1 MRSARDSTMDLINI
15 AKTARTPQ
23 IDFNFSSNHFVIA
36 GESYPEDVSAFYG
49 PLLEKLS
56 DFLDKLTSAEV
67 SFRFELIYFNSSTAK
82 VVMELFEALEEAATS
97 GNQVAITWVY
107 EAGDDNIKEL
117 GEEFAEE
124 LTNASFILEETAI

>member
-1 MRSARDSTMDLINI
+1 MNPINI

-23 IDFNFSSNHFVIA
+23 VDFDFVSNQFVIA

-49 PLLEKLS
+49 PLLQKMT
-56 DFLDKLTSAEV
+56 DFLVGLSNAEIG
-67 SFRFELIYFNSSTAK
+67 FRFELIYFNSSTAK
-82 VVMELFEALEEAATS
+82 IVMELFEALEEAAVS
-97 GNQVAITWVY
+97 GNQVVITWVH

-124 LTNASFILEETAI
+124 LAEARFVLDEIAT

>member
-1 MRSARDSTMDLINI
+1 MDPINI
-15 AKTARTPQ
+15 AKTTRTPQ
-23 IDFNFSSNHFVIA
+23 IDFDFASNRFVIA

-49 PLLEKLS
+49 PLLQRVTEFLS
-56 DFLDKLTSAEV
+56 DLGDAEV

-82 VVMELFEALEEAATS
+82 VVMELFEALEETAGS
-97 GNQVAITWVY
+97 GNQVVITWVY

-124 LTNASFILEETAI
+124 LNYAKFILEEIGI

>member
-1 MRSARDSTMDLINI
+1 MDPITI
-15 AKTARTPQ
+15 AKTARTPR
-23 IDFNFSSNHFVIA
+23 IDFDFAGSRFVIA

-49 PLLEKLS
+49 PLLQRVADFFDGLS
-56 DFLDKLTSAEV
+56 NAEV

-82 VVMELFEALEEAATS
+82 VVMELFEALEEAAAS
-97 GNQVAITWVY
+97 GNQVVITWVY

-124 LTNASFILEETAI
+124 LSNAKFILEEIAI

>member
-1 MRSARDSTMDLINI
+1 MMDPITI
-15 AKTARTPQ
+15 AKTARTPR
-23 IDFNFSSNHFVIA
+23 IDFDFASGRLVIA

-49 PLLEKLS
+49 PLLQRMG
-56 DFLDKLTSAEV
+56 DFLDGLSNTEV

-82 VVMELFEALEEAATS
+82 IVMELFEALEEAAVG
-97 GNQVAITWVY
+97 GNQVIITWVY

-124 LTNASFILEETAI
+124 LSDANFILEEIAI

>member
-1 MRSARDSTMDLINI
+1 MDPINI

-23 IDFNFSSNHFVIA
+23 IDFDFASNQFVIA

-49 PLLEKLS
+49 PLLQQMTEFFGELS
-56 DFLDKLTSAEV
+56 NAEV

-82 VVMELFEALEEAATS
+82 VVMELFEALEEAAVS
-97 GNQVAITWVY
+97 GNQVVITWVH

-124 LTNASFILEETAI
+124 LSQAKFILEEIAL

>member
-1 MRSARDSTMDLINI
+1 MNPIRI

-23 IDFNFSSNHFVIA
+23 IDFDFASNRFVIA

-49 PLLEKLS
+49 PLLKTITAYFVGLS
-56 DFLDKLTSAEV
+56 DAAI

-82 VVMELFEALEEAATS
+82 IVMELFEALEEAAVS
-97 GNQVAITWVY
+97 GNQVVITWVY

-124 LTNASFILEETAI
+124 LSDAKFMLEEIAI

>member
-1 MRSARDSTMDLINI
+1 MDPVFIP
-15 AKTARTPQ
+15 KTARTPQ
-23 IDFNFSSNHFVIA
+23 IDFDFAGNRFVIA

-49 PLLEKLS
+49 PLLQRVT
-56 DFLDKLTSAEV
+56 DFLGDLANAEI

-82 VVMELFEALEEAATS
+82 IVMELFEALDEAAVS
-97 GNQVAITWVY
+97 GNQVLITWAY

-124 LTNASFILEETAI
+124 LRGASFVLDEIAI

>member
-1 MRSARDSTMDLINI
+1 MDPINI
-15 AKTARTPQ
+15 AKTARTPRVKF
-23 IDFNFSSNHFVIA
+23 DFARHQFVIA

-49 PLLEKLS
+49 PLLEKITG
-56 DFLDKLTSAEV
+56 FLDELSNAEV

-82 VVMELFEALEEAATS
+82 IVMELFEALEEAAAS
-97 GNQVAITWVY
+97 GNQVVITWVY

-124 LTNASFILEETAI
+124 LSNASFILEEIAI